1 MRILKAI
8 ALTISIVFIGWF
20 ALSYANV
27 LCTNL
32 DPDKHL
38 ANWNMFIFLTPLF

>member
-1 MRILKAI
+1 MKTLKVIAI
-8 ALTISIVFIGWF
+8 IISIVFIGWF
-20 ALSYANV
+20 ALSYMNV

-32 DPDKHL
+32 NPDKYL